1 MRRMQRCW
9 WTAPV
14 LVLSCLSA
22 SAQPPA
28 PSPPVSSVPPVALGV
43 AARVNGQP
51 IPESAVDRALDRVPP
66 AKRDEARK
74 QILDFLVENVLLDQ
88 YVLQLPQYAIEKK
101 DVDAKEEEVRA
112 ELKKQN
118 KEFPKMLEEMKLT
131 EAELREQIA
140 ADLRWT
146 KFCADMAK
154 EDQLR
159 QLFELEKV
167 LFDGTMV
174 RARHI
179 LLTPSMTDPKAVA
192 DAAVRL
198 RAIKQEVEAKVDAGL
213 AKLPAG
219 TEPLAREKER
229 RALLDDAFAAA
240 AKEKSQCPS
249 KVDGGD
255 VNYFQRSGKMVEPF
269 AKAAFALKP
278 FEMSDVVQT
287 QFGVHLILLTERKP
301 GLEVKFADVK
311 DDVKD
316 EFCDR
321 LREQVVA
328 KLKPR
333 ANIVITP
340 APKSAV
346 LPAPMLK

>member
-1 MRRMQRCW
+1 MRRMQRCGL
-9 WTAPV
+9 AVPV
-14 LVLSCLSA
+14 LAFVCLTA

-28 PSPPVSSVPPVALGV
+28 PSPAPATAPVATGV
-43 AARVNGQP
+43 AARVNGQA
-51 IPESAVDRALDRVPP
+51 ILESAVDRALDRVPP

-74 QILDFLVENVLLDQ
+74 QILDFLVENVLIDQ
-88 YVLQLPQYAIEKK
+88 YVLRLPQYAVEKK
-101 DVDAKEEEVRA
+101 EIDAKEEEVRA

-118 KEFPKMLEEMKLT
+118 KEFTKMLEEMKLS

-146 KFCADMAK
+146 KLCTDLAK
-154 EDQLR
+154 EDQLKK
-159 QLFELEKV
+159 LFDSEKE

-179 LLTPSMTDPKAVA
+179 LLTPSMTDPKAIAEAA
-192 DAAVRL
+192 DQL
-198 RAIKQEVEAKVDAGL
+198 RAIKKEIEAKVDAGL

-219 TEPLAREKER
+219 TDPLAREKER
-229 RALLDDAFAAA
+229 RTLLDDAFAAA

-249 KVDGGD
+249 KVQGGD
-255 VNYFQRSGKMVEPF
+255 VDYFQRSGKMVEPF
-269 AKAAFALKP
+269 SKAAFALKP
-278 FEMSDVVQT
+278 FQMSDVVQT

-301 GLEVKFADVK
+301 GLDVKFADVK

-328 KLKPR
+328 KLKPG
-333 ANIVITP
+333 AKIVITP
-340 APKSAV
+340 APKSA
-346 LPAPMLK
+346 APPTPK

>member
-1 MRRMQRCW
+1 MALLCASALAQRPAAPSVPS
-9 WTAPV
+9 APV
-14 LVLSCLSA
+14 A
-22 SAQPPA
+22 A
-28 PSPPVSSVPPVALGV
+28 GV

-51 IPESAVDRALDRVPP
+51 VPESAVQRALVRVPP

-74 QILDFLVENVLLDQ
+74 QIVDFLVENVLIDQ
-88 YVLQLPQYAIEKK
+88 YVLQLPQYAVDKK
-101 DVDAKEEEVRA
+101 EIDAKEDEVRA

-118 KEFPKMLEEMKLT
+118 KEFSKMLEEMKLT

-146 KFCADMAK
+146 KFCTDFAK
-154 EDQLR
+154 EDRLKK
-159 QLFELEKV
+159 LFESEKE

-179 LLTPSMTDPKAVA
+179 LLTPPMNDPKAIAEAA
-192 DAAVRL
+192 DQL
-198 RAIKQEVEAKVDAGL
+198 RTIKKEIEAKVDEGL

-219 TEPLAREKER
+219 MDALSREKER
-229 RALLDDAFAAA
+229 RALLDNAFAAA
-240 AKEKSQCPS
+240 AKEKSKCPS
-249 KVDGGD
+249 KVQGGD
-255 VNYFQRSGKMVEPF
+255 VDYFQRSGKMVEPF

-278 FEMSDVVQT
+278 FQMSEVVQT
-287 QFGVHLILLTERKP
+287 QFGVHLILLTDRKP
-301 GLEVKFADVK
+301 GLDVKFADIK
-311 DDVKD
+311 EDVKD

-333 ANIVITP
+333 ANIVIMP
-340 APKSAV
+340 APKSSEAA
-346 LPAPMLK
+346 APMPK

>member
-9 WTAPV
+9 WTAPT
-14 LVLSCLSA
+14 LVLLCLSA
-22 SAQPPA
+22 SAQSPA
-28 PSPPVSSVPPVALGV
+28 PSPVAAVASAPVVV

-51 IPESAVDRALDRVPP
+51 IPESAVDRALDRIPP

-74 QILDFLVENVLLDQ
+74 QILDYLVENLLIDQ
-88 YVLQLPQYAIEKK
+88 YVLQLPQYAVDKK
-101 DVDAKEEEVRA
+101 EIDAKEEEVRA

-118 KEFPKMLEEMKLT
+118 KEFAKMLEEMKLT
-131 EAELREQIA
+131 EAELREQIG

-146 KFCADMAK
+146 KFCTDLAK
-154 EDQLR
+154 EEQLKR
-159 QLFELEKV
+159 LFDSEKD

-179 LLTPSMTDPKAVA
+179 LLTPPMTDPKAVA
-192 DAAVRL
+192 DAADRL
-198 RAIKQEVEAKVDAGL
+198 RIIKKEVEAKVNEGL

-219 TEPLAREKER
+219 TDPLAREKER

-249 KVDGGD
+249 KVQGGD
-255 VNYFQRSGKMVEPF
+255 VDYFQRSGKMVEPF

-278 FEMSDVVQT
+278 FEMSDVVET

-301 GLEVKFADVK
+301 GLDVKFADVK

-321 LREQVVA
+321 LRVQVVA
-328 KLKPR
+328 KIKPG
-333 ANIVITP
+333 AKIEIAP
-340 APKSAV
+340 APKTSEA
-346 LPAPMLK
+346 PAPMPK

>member
-9 WTAPV
+9 WTAPI
-14 LVLSCLSA
+14 LVLSCLTA

-28 PSPPVSSVPPVALGV
+28 PPPVASVAPGV

-74 QILDFLVENVLLDQ
+74 QILDFLVENVLIDQ
-88 YVLQLPQYAIEKK
+88 YVLQLPQYAVEKK

-146 KFCADMAK
+146 KFCTDLAK
-154 EDQLR
+154 EDQLKK
-159 QLFELEKV
+159 LFESEKV

-179 LLTPSMTDPKAVA
+179 LLTPPMTDPKAIA
-192 DAAVRL
+192 DAAAKL
-198 RAIKQEVEAKVDAGL
+198 RVIKQEIEAKVDAGL

-219 TEPLAREKER
+219 TDPLAREKER

-249 KVDGGD
+249 KVEGGD

-340 APKSAV
+340 APKSAA
-346 LPAPMLK
+346 LPAPMPK

>member
-9 WTAPV
+9 WAAPV

-22 SAQPPA
+22 SAQPPPA
-28 PSPPVSSVPPVALGV
+28 PPVPSVPPAASGV
-43 AARVNGQP
+43 AVRVNGQP

-66 AKRDEARK
+66 PKRDEARK

-88 YVLQLPQYAIEKK
+88 YVLQLPQYAVEKK
-101 DVDAKEEEVRA
+101 DIDAKEEEVRA

-154 EDQLR
+154 EDQLKK
-159 QLFELEKV
+159 LFESEKV

-179 LLTPSMTDPKAVA
+179 LLTPPMTDPKAIA
-192 DAAVRL
+192 DAAARL
-198 RAIKQEVEAKVDAGL
+198 RVIKQEIEAKVDAGL
-213 AKLPAG
+213 AKLPA
-219 TEPLAREKER
+219 EADPLAREKER

-249 KVDGGD
+249 KVQGGD
-255 VNYFQRSGKMVEPF
+255 VDYFQRSGKMVEPF

-278 FEMSDVVQT
+278 FQMSDVVQT
-287 QFGVHLILLTERKP
+287 QFGVHLILLTERKL

-340 APKSAV
+340 APKGAE
-346 LPAPMLK
+346 LPAPMPK